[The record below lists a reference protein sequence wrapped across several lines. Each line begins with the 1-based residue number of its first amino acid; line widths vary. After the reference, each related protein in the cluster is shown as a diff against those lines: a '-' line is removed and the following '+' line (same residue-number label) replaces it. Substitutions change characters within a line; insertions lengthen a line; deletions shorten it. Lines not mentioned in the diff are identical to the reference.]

1 MNMAMS
7 QSGSNE
13 LPYYGVYEALVSDVN
28 DPAKEGRV
36 KIKMPWFDP
45 ELETEWC
52 RVRQFYAGNGYG
64 AFYVPERGDEVL
76 IAFIKGSMSAPVI
89 LGGLY
94 NGNDKPPSH
103 RDDQTDQKM
112 LRTKAG
118 HEFLLDDS
126 PGKERVRITTKGGHE
141 FDLSDADKKVTVTTT
156 GGNSVT
162 LEDAGGK
169 ITVETSGGQS
179 ITMTSGTITL
189 SAPSIVL
196 SGSSVSL
203 GGSSAHSPLVLGDQ
217 LLTLFNSH
225 THICT
230 APGSPSAP
238 PLPLMLPVQLSTVS
252 KTS

>member
-1 MNMAMS
+1 MNAT
-7 QSGSNE
+7 
-13 LPYYGVYEALVSDVN
+13 LPRSRSTDQRYYGVYEALVSDVN

-36 KIKMPWFDP
+36 KIKMPWFDA
-45 ELETEWC
+45 EMETEWC
-52 RVRQFYAGNGYG
+52 RVRQFYAGSNYG

-76 IAFIKGSMSAPVI
+76 IAFVQGDMRYPVI

-103 RDDQTDQKM
+103 RDDETDQKL

-126 PGKERVRITTKGGHE
+126 PGKERVRLTTKGGHE
-141 FDLSDADKKVTVTTT
+141 LDLSDVDKKVVVTTS
-156 GGNSVT
+156 GGNVVTMDDGGSQIT
-162 LEDAGGK
+162 LE
-169 ITVETSGGQS
+169 TTGGQS
-179 ITMTSGTITL
+179 ITMTSGAITL
-189 SAPSIVL
+189 KAPSIVL
-196 SGSSVSL
+196 SGNVSL
-203 GGSSAHSPLVLGDQ
+203 GGSGASSPLVLGYQ

-238 PLPLMLPVQLSTVS
+238 PLPLMTPAQLSTIS